1 MIKGVLSTL
10 FGVAVGISGVFLHN
24 SYRPFGVIVSLIAI
38 VTGAYLVKEMY
49 RSRLNSWLYLLGWSL
64 IVIRGSTVGNG
75 GELLIEANLYGNL
88 FVLAGAALIV
98 AFTIRFGKS
107 N

>member
-1 MIKGVLSTL
+1 
-10 FGVAVGISGVFLHN
+10 
-24 SYRPFGVIVSLIAI
+24 
-38 VTGAYLVKEMY
+38 
-49 RSRLNSWLYLLGWSL
+49 
-64 IVIRGSTVGNG
+64 VIRGSTVGNG

-88 FVLAGAALIV
+88 LVLAGAALIV

>member
-1 MIKGVLSTL
+1 MIKGILSTL

-38 VTGAYLVKEMY
+38 VIGAYLVKEMY
-49 RSRLNSWLYLLGWSL
+49 RSRFNSWLYLLGWAL

-75 GELLIEANLYGNL
+75 GELLIEANLYGNV

>member
-1 MIKGVLSTL
+1 MKSLISIL
-10 FGVAVGISGVFLHN
+10 FGVAVGTSGVFLHN

-38 VTGAYLVKEMY
+38 LIGAYLIKEMY
-49 RSRLNSWLYLLGWSL
+49 RSTLNSWLYLLGWAL

-75 GELLIEANLYGNL
+75 GELLIEANLYGNV

-98 AFTIRFGKS
+98 AVTIRFRKS

>member
-1 MIKGVLSTL
+1 MIKSIVSIL
-10 FGVAVGISGVFLHN
+10 FGVALGISGVFLHN
-24 SYRPFGVIVSLIAI
+24 SYRPIGIIVSLIAI

-49 RSRLNSWLYLLGWSL
+49 RSNFNSWLYLLGWAL

-88 FVLAGAALIV
+88 FVIGGVALIL
-98 AFTIRFGKS
+98 AITIRFRKS